1 MRAARHIDSRHEE
14 GEEEGRRLNARTLGI
29 LPPRDVDELLDV
41 TNLLRL
47 QPRNTVSMRSIAR
60 KTSSNLLTILALVLS
75 LSVPLS
81 TLAIP
86 GLPRWLISD
95 LQLYSYGFCRASIQ
109 ALVGLAKRSKT
120 RLSKLSR
127 FGGSQEDFQH
137 MTRVSEDHEK
147 CIARGI
153 KYMAER

>member
-1 MRAARHIDSRHEE
+1 MLET
-14 GEEEGRRLNARTLGI
+14 RTLGI

-41 TNLLRL
+41 ANLLGLRHMNDIRRML
-47 QPRNTVSMRSIAR
+47 AAL
-60 KTSSNLLTILALVLS
+60 KTSEALLTILALVLS